1 MSYILDALQKADA
14 ERERGQLP
22 GLHTHTAATTATP
35 TRPRRVRPAHWALA
49 AVLVLLVAAA
59 VGFGLGFHKVPGEQA
74 ATPTQIHTPAPTAE
88 QAQDATPTPGTAA
101 APDLPTTP
109 TPPALLA
116 SPPAHTTTQAPLP
129 LLAPPAPTP
138 SQTRTSA
145 LPITNPITRPIP
157 RPNPPGAASPA
168 SPPTAT
174 APSPTAPPP
183 NPPAVR
189 SLADLPPDTRAQLP
203 PVNVSGSTYSQNAA
217 HRMLI
222 ANGQVVQEG
231 QNIAPGLVLET
242 IGPRSAVLN
251 HRGLRYSIPY

>member
-22 GLHTHTAATTATP
+22 GLHTHTAATPAAP
-35 TRPRRVRPAHWALA
+35 TRRIRPAHWALA
-49 AVLVLLVAAA
+49 ALLVLLVAAA
-59 VGFGLGFHKVPGEQA
+59 VGFGLGFDTVPGAQD
-74 ATPTQIHTPAPTAE
+74 ATPTPTPSPTAK

-101 APDLPTTP
+101 APALP
-109 TPPALLA
+109 TPPALPA
-116 SPPAHTTTQAPLP
+116 APPAHTTTQAPLP
-129 LLAPPAPTP
+129 LLAPPAP

-145 LPITNPITRPIP
+145 LPITNPITRPTP
-157 RPNPPGAASPA
+157 RPTPPEATPPEAAAPA

-174 APSPTAPPP
+174 APTTTPPPP

-203 PVNVSGSTYSQNAA
+203 PVNVSGSTYSQNPA